1 MKQVA
6 IVGGGPGG
14 LFTARILADTCGD
27 LCNTTIFEASDRL
40 GGKIVTRSFK
50 AAPVFYEAGTAEL
63 YDYSRFGEDP
73 VRDLVNKLGLKT
85 VSLRGRTVILGDH
98 ILNTDGDIR
107 RKLGDSTA
115 AAIEAFHVRC
125 AGTQTADDYVE
136 MYWRDDNISPLSHK
150 NFAEVLD
157 EIPDEMAR
165 RFVETAVHT
174 DVAAP
179 PHLTSGL
186 NGGVACAAGLARCSV

>member
-1 MKQVA
+1 MKHVA

-14 LFTARILADTCGD
+14 LFTARILAETCGD

-85 VSLRGRTVILGDH
+85 VALRGRTVIIGDH
-98 ILNTDGDIR
+98 ILNTDSDIR

-115 AAIEAFHVRC
+115 AAIEAFHDRC

-136 MYWRDDNISPLSHK
+136 MYWRDDNVSPLSHK
-150 NFAEVLD
+150 SFADVLN
-157 EIPDEMAR
+157 EITDEMAR
-165 RFVETAVHT
+165 RFIETAVHT
-174 DVAAP
+174 DVA
-179 PHLTSGL
+179 
-186 NGGVACAAGLARCSV
+186 